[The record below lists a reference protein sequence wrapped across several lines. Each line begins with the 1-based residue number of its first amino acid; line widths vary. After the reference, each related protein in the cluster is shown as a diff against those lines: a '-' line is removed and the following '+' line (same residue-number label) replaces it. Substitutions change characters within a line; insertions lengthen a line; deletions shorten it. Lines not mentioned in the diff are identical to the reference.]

1 MKKIFFGFVIFVCLF
16 LTGCGVNELENNAF
30 PLAIGV
36 EAAEDGTFQV
46 FMAYPDLQDSNA
58 LENALSSDV
67 NWQDNVP
74 NLFVG
79 ADKMSENS
87 SKNVD
92 FNHLKVLVLDK
103 SVLESK
109 ESREQVIAFFQE
121 KRDAAWNTYV
131 LLTDRD
137 LDNIFSEDLAIQ
149 SSLGIYLEDLI
160 EEWTNVRS
168 DAHTT
173 VGDLMSQYYNRN
185 ETALI
190 PIVSVE
196 EQKPVIRSFEAVK
209 NLDCMAEFTQGE
221 AYEIMLL
228 QDQLKSFS
236 FSLEDG
242 TRTTLHLIHTD
253 RNINRTESGNPLI
266 NITVRGT
273 AKIEN
278 RLALSEDEQVEIC
291 EQAERELESGLLEL
305 AEGLR
310 SRQKF
315 EPTNSFLLLAGHNRN
330 LWLQYG
336 EDQEAYEDVLKYHI
350 EVRLTKSDS

>member
-1 MKKIFFGFVIFVCLF
+1 MKKMLFGFAIFLCLF
-16 LTGCGVNELENNAF
+16 LSGCGVNELENNAF

-36 EAAEDGTFQV
+36 EAGQDGTFQV
-46 FMAYPDLQDSNA
+46 YMAYPDLQDSNA

-103 SVLESK
+103 SVLESE

-131 LLTDRD
+131 LLCDGS
-137 LDNIFSEDLAIQ
+137 LGSIFSEELTIQ

-185 ETALI
+185 ETELI
-190 PIVSVE
+190 PVVSVE
-196 EQKPVIRSFEAVK
+196 AQKPVIRSFEAVK
-209 NLDCMAEFTQGE
+209 NLNCMAELTQDD

-242 TRTTLHLIHTD
+242 TRTTLHLIHTG
-253 RNINRTESGNPLI
+253 RSITRAENENPLI

-278 RLALSEDEQVEIC
+278 RLALSEDEQVKIC
-291 EQAERELESGLLEL
+291 EQAERELESRLIRL
-305 AEGLR
+305 AEELKN
-310 SRQKF
+310 RQKF
-315 EPTNSFLLLAGHNRN
+315 EPANSFLLLAGYNRN
-330 LWLQYG
+330 LWKEYHS
-336 EDQEAYEDVLKYHI
+336 DQEAYEEALQYHI
-350 EVRLTKSDS
+350 QVQLTKSS

>member
-1 MKKIFFGFVIFVCLF
+1 MKKIFFGFVIFLCLF
-16 LTGCGVNELENNAF
+16 ITGCGVNELENNAF

-36 EAAEDGTFQV
+36 EAGQNGTFQV
-46 FMAYPDLQDSNA
+46 YMAYPDLQDSSA
-58 LENALSSDV
+58 MENALSSDV

-79 ADKMSENS
+79 ADRMSENS

-103 SVLESK
+103 SVLESE

-131 LLTDRD
+131 LLCDGS
-137 LDNIFSEDLAIQ
+137 LDSIFSEDLTIQ

-190 PIVSVE
+190 PLVGVE
-196 EQKPVIRSFEAVK
+196 GQKPVIQSFEAVK
-209 NLDCMAEFTQGE
+209 NLNCMGE
-221 AYEIMLL
+221 VAKNDAYEVMLL
-228 QDQLKSFS
+228 RDQLKSFS
-236 FSLEDG
+236 FSMEDG

-253 RNINRTESGNPLI
+253 RSITGSESGAPLI

-291 EQAERELESGLLEL
+291 EQAEQEL
-305 AEGLR
+305 ASRLLKLAEELKN
-310 SRQKF
+310 RQKF
-315 EPTNSFLLLAGHNRN
+315 EPADSFLLLAGYNRDI
-330 LWLQYG
+330 WKQYQS
-336 EDQEAYEDVLKYHI
+336 DQEAYEEALQYHI
-350 EVRLTKSDS
+350 EVRLTRGS

>member
-36 EAAEDGTFQV
+36 GTGKDGTFQV
-46 FMAYPDLQDSNA
+46 YMAYPDLQDSNA

-92 FNHLKVLVLDK
+92 FNHLKVLILDK
-103 SVLESK
+103 SVLESE

-131 LLTDRD
+131 LLCDGNPD
-137 LDNIFSEDLAIQ
+137 EIFSEDLAIQ

-168 DAHTT
+168 DARTT

-209 NLDCMAEFTQGE
+209 NLSCMADLTQSD
-221 AYEIMLL
+221 AYEVMLL
-228 QDQLKSFS
+228 QDQLKSFA
-236 FSLEDG
+236 FSMEDG
-242 TRTTLHLIHTD
+242 TRSTLHLIHTD
-253 RNINRTESGNPLI
+253 RNITRTESGEPLI

-273 AKIEN
+273 VKLEN
-278 RLALSEDEQVEIC
+278 RLTLSEDEQVEIC
-291 EQAERELESGLLEL
+291 EQAEQELESRLFKLAAEL
-305 AEGLR
+305 KNG
-310 SRQKF
+310 QKF
-315 EPTNSFLLLAGHNRN
+315 EPANSFLLLAGHNRE
-330 LWLQYG
+330 LWQQYKA
-336 EDQEAYEDVLKYHI
+336 DQETYEEALQYHI
-350 EVRLTKSDS
+350 EVRLTKSS

>member
-1 MKKIFFGFVIFVCLF
+1 MKKIFLGFAVFLCLF
-16 LTGCGVNELENNAF
+16 LVGCGTNELENNAF
-30 PLAIGV
+30 PLAMGV
-36 EAAEDGTFQV
+36 GTGEKGTFRV
-46 FMAYPDLQDSNA
+46 YMAYPDLQDSNA
-58 LENALSSDV
+58 VENALASDV

-92 FNHLKVLVLDK
+92 FNHLKVLILDK
-103 SVLESK
+103 SVLESE

-131 LLTDRD
+131 LLSDGSLDR
-137 LDNIFSEDLAIQ
+137 IFSEDLSIQ

-160 EEWTNVRS
+160 EEWTNVRA

-209 NLDCMAEFTQGE
+209 NLNCMAELAQND
-221 AYEIMLL
+221 AYEVMLL

-236 FSLEDG
+236 FSLEDS
-242 TRTTLHLIHTD
+242 TRATLHLIHTD
-253 RNINRTESGNPLI
+253 RSITRAESAAPLL

-278 RLALSEDEQVEIC
+278 RLELSGDEQVEIC
-291 EQAERELESGLLEL
+291 EQAERELEARLLEL
-305 AEGLR
+305 AEELKDGHR
-310 SRQKF
+310 Y
-315 EPTNSFLLLAGHNRN
+315 EPANSFLLLAGYNRDV
-330 LWLQYG
+330 WQQYKA
-336 EDQEAYEDVLKYHI
+336 DQEAYEEALRYHI
-350 EVRLTKSDS
+350 EVRLTKGS

>member
-1 MKKIFFGFVIFVCLF
+1 MKKIFFGFAIFLCLF

-36 EAAEDGTFQV
+36 GAGQNGTFQV
-46 FMAYPDLQDSNA
+46 YMAYPDLQDSNA

-103 SVLESK
+103 AVLESE

-121 KRDAAWNTYV
+121 KKDAAWNTYV
-131 LLTDRD
+131 LLCDGS
-137 LDNIFSEDLAIQ
+137 LDSIFSEDLSIQ

-209 NLDCMAEFTQGE
+209 NLSCMADITQND
-221 AYEIMLL
+221 AYEVMLL

-253 RNINRTESGNPLI
+253 RSITRAEGENPLL

-291 EQAERELESGLLEL
+291 EQAERELESRLIKL
-305 AEGLR
+305 AEELKN
-310 SRQKF
+310 RQKF
-315 EPTNSFLLLAGHNRN
+315 EPANSFLLLAGYNRD
-330 LWLQYG
+330 LWRQYQS
-336 EDQEAYEDVLKYHI
+336 DQEAYEEALQYHI
-350 EVRLTKSDS
+350 EVRLTKSS